1 MQEIQVRLF
10 AAARAAAKTDELR
23 VAPGSVAEILRLCGK
38 GNVELQRV
46 LPQCS
51 VLIDGLACHDH
62 QIVVAPGS
70 QVDVLPRFA
79 GG

>member
-1 MQEIQVRLF
+1 MQQVQVRLF
-10 AAARAAAKTDELR
+10 AAARAAAKTDEIM
-23 VAPGSVAEILRLCGK
+23 VAPGRIDEILRLCASE
-38 GNVELQRV
+38 NAELQRV

-51 VLIDGLACHDH
+51 VLIDGVACHDH
-62 QIVVAPGS
+62 QVLVRSGS

>member
-1 MQEIQVRLF
+1 MQQVQVRLF
-10 AAARAAAKTDELR
+10 AAARAAAKTDEFR
-23 VAPGSVAEILRLCGK
+23 VAPGSVDEILKLCAT
-38 GNVELQRV
+38 GNAALQRV

-51 VLIDGLACHDH
+51 VLIDGVACHDH
-62 QIVVAPGS
+62 QVLVTPGS